1 LLANRFLFAF
11 AAIFAKCM
19 RVFSGACAG
28 HISFWD
34 AADRNM
40 DVAVDVDE
48 VVLVDVDVWLPPEC
62 A

>member
-1 LLANRFLFAF
+1 
-11 AAIFAKCM
+11 M

-40 DVAVDVDE
+40 DVAVVVDE